1 MENIVLYLVGTFFVI
16 GIIDY
21 MLGNKFRLG
30 SIFESGI
37 NNMGSLAISMVG
49 ILSITP
55 IISNLI
61 INNLSGF
68 ADKFGIDV
76 TIISSSFIAIDM
88 GAFNLA
94 KDLAQTIEM
103 QYFSGV
109 LIASILGCTISF
121 TLPLA
126 LGIIKKEDVKILS
139 KGILC
144 GIITLPIGLF
154 VGGVLLKLPIKIVAI
169 NLLPIII
176 LAIMLS
182 LGIYFKTEIT
192 IKIFTYLGRG
202 IVVMGLIGFIIQ
214 GFTSITGVNLISGL
228 MPIDEAL
235 TTVGKIAIFLGGAY
249 VMIDVAK
256 WLLHRQLEKLRLK
269 VGLSESSIAALIG
282 SLASAIIVFT
292 TFEELDYKGKVIC
305 SAFSVGGAYVLG
317 GQLGYVATEAKEVV
331 LIYMFT
337 KLLCGALA
345 IVLAIILIKKE
356 EKNNKIEEG
365 AVAKLT
371 E

>member
-1 MENIVLYLVGTFFVI
+1 MENMVLYIVGIFFVI

-21 MLGNKFRLG
+21 MLGNKFKLG
-30 SIFESGI
+30 SIFENGI

-55 IISNLI
+55 LISNFI
-61 INNLSGF
+61 IKNLSNF
-68 ADKFGIDV
+68 ANSIGIDV
-76 TIISSSFIAIDM
+76 TIISSSIIAIDM

-94 KDLAQTIEM
+94 KDLAQTSEM
-103 QYFSGV
+103 KYFSGV

-126 LGIIKKEDVKILS
+126 LGIIKKEDIKILS

-154 VGGVLLKLPIKIVAI
+154 LGGILLSISVKTILM

-176 LAIMLS
+176 LATVIS
-182 LGIYFKTEIT
+182 LGIYFKTEMT
-192 IKIFTYLGRG
+192 IKIFTYLGKG
-202 IVVMGLIGFIIQ
+202 IVTIGLIGLIIQ
-214 GFTSITGVNLISGL
+214 GFTSITGINIINGL
-228 MPIDEAL
+228 MPIEEAL

-249 VMIDVAK
+249 VMLDVAK
-256 WLLHRQLEKLRLK
+256 RLLHKQLEKLREK
-269 VGLSESSIAALIG
+269 IGLTQSTIAALIG

-337 KLLCGALA
+337 KLLCGSLA
-345 IVLAIILIKKE
+345 ILLALILLKKE
-356 EKNNKIEEG
+356 ECN
-365 AVAKLT
+365 
-371 E
+371 

>member
-1 MENIVLYLVGTFFVI
+1 MENIVLYIVGMFFAI
-16 GIIDY
+16 GVIDY
-21 MLGNKFRLG
+21 MLGNKFKLG

-55 IISNLI
+55 LISEFIIK
-61 INNLSGF
+61 NLSQF
-68 ADKFGIDV
+68 ADIIGIDI
-76 TIISSSFIAIDM
+76 TIISSSIIAIDM

-94 KDLAQTIEM
+94 KDLTQTIEM
-103 QYFSGV
+103 KYFSGV

-126 LGIIKKEDVKILS
+126 LGIIEKEDVKILS

-154 VGGVLLKLPIKIVAI
+154 FGGVLLKMPIKTIII
-169 NLLPIII
+169 NLLPIIM
-176 LAIMLS
+176 LAILVS
-182 LGIYFKTEIT
+182 IGIYFKTEVT
-192 IKIFTYLGRG
+192 IKIFTYLGKG
-202 IVVMGLIGFIIQ
+202 IVMIGLIGFLVQ
-214 GFTSITGVNLISGL
+214 GFISITGVDLIAGL
-228 MPIDEAL
+228 MPIEEAL

-249 VMIDVAK
+249 VMIEVAK
-256 WLLHRQLEKLRLK
+256 VLLYKHLEKLRLK
-269 VGLSESSIAALIG
+269 VWLSPSSITALIG

-292 TFEELDYKGKVIC
+292 TFKELDYKGKVVC

-337 KLLCGALA
+337 KLLCGTLA
-345 IVLAIILIKKE
+345 IGLALILLKKE
-356 EKNNKIEEG
+356 EINEVKEDHIIN
-365 AVAKLT
+365 
-371 E
+371 